1 MAKRANRGRGG
12 KKNLKL
18 VVQEASAVMEDGA
31 NSLNGDGLSEEEA
44 NCEHMECGDT
54 NLDINSQSLPVGGDF
69 IAELNGNCEKTV
81 YEEKNLSEAECSEF
95 VKEKPVADKLE
106 QRNSVQD
113 WRQLFRSE
121 KSLGA
126 LQYFEPSREKGKV
139 VVKPPKVA
147 IEEGILKWS
156 SSLVGQFLDKPLP
169 YYIVKRTV
177 DILWAS
183 FGKVEVFLLEN
194 GLYLFR
200 FQNEK
205 ARDEIMEAKLWHIAN
220 KPLILRKWAPGMQLL
235 KLSLSTVPVW
245 VKLHNLP
252 IEYWNSTCLSYVASG
267 IGKPLCADSVTEEQL
282 RLGFARVLIEVN
294 VDSEF
299 PKEIE
304 IEGADGVRV
313 TVGIEYPWLPVKC
326 KKCRSF
332 GHLAHNCTR
341 MEKQVWIPRNPVP
354 AQKKVA
360 EVQLV
365 NAPRVAANEQWTEV
379 RSVRRTPVSKPMV
392 RENQHWTNS
401 FHLLARADGKFE
413 SGKARGSGAFSN
425 SLQKVIENA
434 LSEENESL
442 LINKGKGK
450 MGEDEEVLM
459 RGFSPT

>member
-1 MAKRANRGRGG
+1 M
-12 KKNLKL
+12 
-18 VVQEASAVMEDGA
+18 VIM
-31 NSLNGDGLSEEEA
+31 
-44 NCEHMECGDT
+44 
-54 NLDINSQSLPVGGDF
+54 
-69 IAELNGNCEKTV
+69 
-81 YEEKNLSEAECSEF
+81 
-95 VKEKPVADKLE
+95 
-106 QRNSVQD
+106 
-113 WRQLFRSE
+113 
-121 KSLGA
+121 
-126 LQYFEPSREKGKV
+126 REKIKM
-139 VVKPPKVA
+139 
-147 IEEGILKWS
+147 ERC
-156 SSLVGQFLDKPLP
+156 GQFLDKPLP

-177 DILWAS
+177 DTLWAS

-205 ARDEIMEAKLWHIAN
+205 VRDEVMEAKLWHIAN

-235 KLSLSTVPVW
+235 KLSLSTIPVW

-341 MEKQVWIPRNPVP
+341 MEKQVWIPRKNDPVKKVLP
-354 AQKKVA
+354 KQDKKVA
-360 EVQLV
+360 EVQSV
-365 NAPRVAANEQWTEV
+365 NAPRIAGNEKWNEV
-379 RSVRRTPVSKPMV
+379 RSARRTPVSKPTG
-392 RENQHWTNS
+392 RESKHWTNS
-401 FHLLARADGKFE
+401 FHLLARADDNFE
-413 SGKARGSGAFSN
+413 TGKARGLGAFSN
-425 SLQKVIENA
+425 SLQKVIEHA
-434 LSEENESL
+434 LSEENENFL
-442 LINKGKGK
+442 LNKGKGK
-450 MGEDEEVLM
+450 MGVDEEDLM